1 MLVLV
6 CFSNRN
12 ISFSLIVQRKKKV
25 RFEDVDNAN
34 KQDDDIEYKSMKGN
48 QGKYV
53 DMICWIKTC
62 ILVARS
68 MEISRVLYF
77 FRQDLPPEPH
87 VKMRLLINKGIKT
100 TTMMAVQ
107 MMGPTTERRPTKP
120 NQPANNQVCNLY

>member
-1 MLVLV
+1 MQ
-6 CFSNRN
+6 S
-12 ISFSLIVQRKKKV
+12 KKV
-25 RFEDVDNAN
+25 RFEDEDNAN

-53 DMICWIKTC
+53 DMICWYQDQWKSQGFFI
-62 ILVARS
+62 ILS
-68 MEISRVLYF
+68 S
-77 FRQDLPPEPH
+77 QDLSLEPH

-107 MMGPTTERRPTKP
+107 MMEPMTERRPTKP